1 MLINESMV
9 NIIDNTGALKGKI
22 IRVLKWSS
30 AGHGWKPASV
40 GDKVVLAIKQ
50 AKPDGSIK
58 AGDVVK
64 GVVVRTTK
72 ETRRKDGSYIRFSD
86 NAVVLIKSDG
96 TPIGKRIFGPVAREV
111 KEKGFYQVAKLAEE
125 VI

>member
-9 NIIDNTGALKGKI
+9 NIVDNTGALKWKI

-30 AGHGWKPASV
+30 AWCGWKPASV
-40 GDKVVLAIKQ
+40 GDKVVLAVKL
-50 AKPDGSIK
+50 ARPDGSIK
-58 AGDVVK
+58 AGEVVR
-64 GVVVRTTK
+64 GVVVRTK
-72 ETRRKDGSYIRFSD
+72 KQIRRKDGSYISFGD

-96 TPIGKRIFGPVAREV
+96 SPIWKRIFWPIAREV
-111 KEKGFYQVAKLAEE
+111 KEKWFFEIAKLAEE